1 MAKPGDKPNLA
12 AGSDPPAA
20 ERFVHHRPDGHET
33 GAIHHD
39 DIIDHDHDHDRPA
52 NERWYLKI
60 SVVHPNELGPAELTR
75 WRQLHGHP
83 ELANPFL
90 APEFAVCVGRVR
102 PGARV
107 AVLEEG
113 PEVVGFFP
121 YERGPFRVGRPIGAG
136 LSDCQGL
143 VHARDLEW
151 DPRELLRGAGLDVWE
166 FDHLL
171 ASQHP
176 FAPYHRARR
185 PSLVIDV
192 SGGYEAW
199 LQDRRRAFRHSI
211 TAMGRKQRKLERE
224 EGAVRFQFDTQDHQ
238 ALDTLMRWKSAQ
250 YRRTGRFDRF
260 ARPATVRLV
269 RDLLETR
276 APGCS
281 GTLSVLSAGSRP
293 VAIHF
298 GLRSA
303 GTLACWFPS
312 YDVALAKYSPG
323 LMLHLFMAEA
333 AAAAGLRRLDL
344 GKGDQEYKTVL
355 GNQQLTVAE
364 GCVERPSAVA
374 MARRLQHAPR
384 RYVTDFV
391 LDRPAL
397 RSTARQLL
405 RRVGQLRTG
414 R

>member
-1 MAKPGDKPNLA
+1 M
-12 AGSDPPAA
+12 
-20 ERFVHHRPDGHET
+20 R
-33 GAIHHD
+33 
-39 DIIDHDHDHDRPA
+39 
-52 NERWYLKI
+52 I
-60 SVVHPNELGPAELTR
+60 SVVHPGELGPVELTR

-83 ELANPFL
+83 ELASPFL

-121 YERGPFRVGRPIGAG
+121 YERGPLRVGRPIGAG

-143 VHARDLEW
+143 VHAPGLEW
-151 DPRELLRGAGLDVWE
+151 DPRELLHGAGLNVWE

-171 ASQHP
+171 ATQHP

-185 PSLVIDV
+185 PSSVIDV

-199 LQDRRRAFRHSI
+199 IQDRRGAFRHSI
-211 TAMGRKQRKLERE
+211 TAMGRKQRKLDRE
-224 EGAVRFQFDTQDHQ
+224 EGAVRFQFDIQDHQ

-260 ARPATVRLV
+260 ARPATVKLV

-281 GTLSVLSAGSRP
+281 GTLSVLSAGGRP

-303 GTLACWFPS
+303 ATLACWFPS

-333 AAAAGLRRLDL
+333 AATAGLRRLDL

-397 RSTARQLL
+397 RSAARQLL
-405 RRVGQLRTG
+405 RRVGQLRRG
-414 R
+414 G